1 MQTKPVTFLKF
12 PEYPGGK
19 EPFKRFV
26 REHLKY
32 PQEALEN
39 KIEGTVYLNAEI
51 THKGEV
57 IHIKVE
63 KGIGYGCDEEAKR
76 VLSLMK
82 FGGVKNRGVKVKTRK
97 KFRINFKLP
106 ENKDITYKYSFK
118 KGRSKPEDPS
128 EKSTVYSYT
137 IHTGSKE

>member
-19 EPFKRFV
+19 EPFKQFV

-32 PQEALEN
+32 PQEALDN
-39 KIEGTVYLNAEI
+39 KIEGTVFLNAEI

-82 FGGVKNRGVKVKTRK
+82 FGGAKNRGVKVKTRK
-97 KFRINFKLP
+97 KFRINFNLP
-106 ENKDITYKYSFK
+106 EKKRAAYAYSYKKEVSEPE
-118 KGRSKPEDPS
+118 KPAE
-128 EKSTVYSYT
+128 ESTVYSYT
-137 IHTGSKE
+137 IHTGPKE

>member
-32 PQEALEN
+32 PQEALDN
-39 KIEGTVYLNAEI
+39 RIEGTVYLSAEI

-57 IHIKVE
+57 IHIRVE
-63 KGIGYGCDEEAKR
+63 KGPGYGCDEEAKR

-82 FGGVKNRGVKVKTRK
+82 FGGAKNRGVKVKARK

-106 ENKDITYKYSFK
+106 ENKGTTYKYSFK
-118 KGRSKPEDPS
+118 KGRSKQDDPS

-137 IHTGSKE
+137 IHTGPKE